1 MDWFRSDGTCVRD
14 YLHIL
19 DLANGHVLA
28 LQNLTA
34 DSKVWHDRPDYK
46 YKAYNLG
53 RGTGLSVLN
62 MVEAMR
68 KASGYDY
75 KTEVVGRRYVS
86 LHSFASESIF

>member
-1 MDWFRSDGTCVRD
+1 MLMAFTNSDSLMCSDGTCVRD

-28 LQNLTA
+28 LQNLAT
-34 DSKVWHDRPDYK
+34 DSPVWHDRPDAR

-53 RGTGLSVLN
+53 RGTGLSVLQ

-75 KTEVVGRRYVS
+75 KTEVVGRR
-86 LHSFASESIF
+86 